1 MKGEIYMKKMKQ
13 LVSLLLV
20 LTLALS
26 SCVVFTFAEGSNA
39 AKSAYT
45 PDYDTET
52 PVVLIHG
59 FGQNT
64 TYSLNEDGSRKTD
77 RNGDYVTGWPL
88 KLDVLALV
96 KGVLPNL
103 IKSVITRQDGG
114 LSEAMENA
122 VGKALPALEKDNE
135 GNYVTPMEVPCYEY
149 PFSEMTEEEK
159 ESCYEHIPVQEIGDI
174 ADESRVY
181 YFGYDT
187 FGDVTETAAK
197 LHKFIRE
204 IVLPQTGADKV
215 SLCPISL
222 GGTIAV
228 EYLDKYPEDYSLIK
242 KIVYVVTA
250 IDGTDIVGDLLTDN
264 LSFYDDDETLYN
276 NLLVTLM
283 GDSFTTYLVNMALR
297 LLPSPVLKEALRGF
311 AKGAIETIA
320 LPNTQIWAL
329 CPTEYYAEARSIWLD
344 NEEYA
349 SIAAKVDSFMQARAN
364 FESNQNKLIAG
375 GTQIYD
381 IVCYGNK
388 LYPFSKDYRTINAD
402 GLIDAESTS
411 MGATFAPLGSTF
423 SDEYVQAGTYCSDPG
438 HNHISPDRTVD
449 PTTGLLPDTTWYF
462 NGQPHESLGSD
473 DVCIK
478 LAVQLLCDN
487 NMKNVYSNPESYP
500 QFNGYRLTRRVKDYM
515 EEWEEADKSSLTAEQ
530 IEEVETAIKRVEELL
545 NETVIDTDAW
555 TAAQND
561 LKNALIHAGVI
572 ENDEP
577 SRFETVVTGVTKELS
592 RRVNALFSYLNQ

>member
-1 MKGEIYMKKMKQ
+1 MKKMKKPI
-13 LVSLLLV
+13 SLLLV
-20 LTLALS
+20 LVLMLS
-26 SCVVFTFAEGSNA
+26 SCVVFTFAEGSDPA
-39 AKSAYT
+39 TSAYT

-59 FGQNT
+59 FGQNY

-77 RNGDYVTGWPL
+77 YKGDYVTGWPL
-88 KLDVLALV
+88 KLDTFALIRS
-96 KGVLPNL
+96 VLPNL
-103 IKSVITRQDGG
+103 IKSIVTRQDGG

-197 LHKFIRE
+197 LHKYIRE

-242 KIVYVVTA
+242 KIVYVVPA

-283 GDSFTTYLVNMALR
+283 GDSYATYLVNLALR
-297 LLPSPVLKEALRGF
+297 LLPSPVLKNALRGF
-311 AKGAIETIA
+311 AKGAVETIA

-349 SIAAKVDSFMQARAN
+349 SIAAKVDSFMQSRAN

-375 GTQIYD
+375 GTQVYD
-381 IVCYGNK
+381 IVCYGNE
-388 LYPFSKDYRTINAD
+388 LYPFSKDYRTTNAD

-411 MGATFAPLGSTF
+411 MGATFAPLDSTF
-423 SDEYVQAGTYCSDPG
+423 PEDYVQ
-438 HNHISPDRTVD
+438 
-449 PTTGLLPDTTWYF
+449 
-462 NGQPHESLGSD
+462 
-473 DVCIK
+473 
-478 LAVQLLCDN
+478 
-487 NMKNVYSNPESYP
+487 
-500 QFNGYRLTRRVKDYM
+500 
-515 EEWEEADKSSLTAEQ
+515 
-530 IEEVETAIKRVEELL
+530 
-545 NETVIDTDAW
+545 
-555 TAAQND
+555 
-561 LKNALIHAGVI
+561 
-572 ENDEP
+572 
-577 SRFETVVTGVTKELS
+577 
-592 RRVNALFSYLNQ
+592 

>member
-1 MKGEIYMKKMKQ
+1 MKKMKQ

-52 PVVLIHG
+52 PVILIHG

-114 LSEAMENA
+114 LSEAMENV

-242 KIVYVVTA
+242 KIVYVVPA

-423 SDEYVQAGTYCSDPG
+423 PEDYVQAGTYCSDPT

-487 NMKNVYSNPESYP
+487 NMKNVYSNPGSYP

-561 LKNALIHAGVI
+561 LKNALFHAGVI

-577 SRFETVVTGVTKELS
+577 SRFETVVTGVAKELS

>member
-1 MKGEIYMKKMKQ
+1 MKKMKQ
-13 LVSLLLV
+13 LISILLV
-20 LTLALS
+20 AVLTVS

-114 LSEAMENA
+114 LSAAMENA
-122 VGKALPALEKDNE
+122 VGKALPALEKDSE

-242 KIVYVVTA
+242 KIVYVVPA

-349 SIAAKVDSFMQARAN
+349 SVAAKVDSFMQARAN

-462 NGQPHESLGSD
+462 NGQPHESLAGD

>member
-1 MKGEIYMKKMKQ
+1 MKKMKQ
-13 LVSLLLV
+13 LVSILLV
-20 LTLALS
+20 LVLALS
-26 SCVVFTFAEGSNA
+26 SCVVLTFAEDSNPVN
-39 AKSAYT
+39 SAYT

-52 PVVLIHG
+52 PVILIHG
-59 FGQNT
+59 FGQNY

-77 RNGDYVTGWPL
+77 KNGDYVTGWPL
-88 KLDVLALV
+88 KLDVMALV
-96 KGVLPNL
+96 GGILPNL
-103 IKSVITRQDGG
+103 IKSIVTRRDGG
-114 LSEAMENA
+114 LSEAMEKA
-122 VGKALPALEKDNE
+122 VSKALPALEKDNE

-197 LHKFIRE
+197 LHRFVRE

-242 KIVYVVTA
+242 KIVYVVPA

-283 GDSFTTYLVNMALR
+283 GDSYATYLINLALR
-297 LLPSPVLKEALRGF
+297 LLPSSVLKEALRGF
-311 AKGAIETIA
+311 AKGAVKTIA

-388 LYPFSKDYRTINAD
+388 LYPFSKDYRTTNAD

-411 MGATFAPLGSTF
+411 MGATFAPLGSTLPA
-423 SDEYVQAGTYCSDPG
+423 DYVQAGTYCSDPT

-462 NGQPHESLGSD
+462 DGQPHESLGSD

-478 LAVQLLCDN
+478 LAVHLLCDN

-500 QFNGYRLTRRVKDYM
+500 QYNGYRLSRKVKTYLKD
-515 EEWEEADKSSLTAEQ
+515 WEEADKSSMTAEQ
-530 IEEVETAIKRVEELL
+530 IAEVETAVSKAQELL
-545 NETVIDTDAW
+545 NETVIDSDAW
-555 TAAQND
+555 IEAQNN
-561 LKNALIHAGVI
+561 LKLALIHAGVI
-572 ENDEP
+572 ENDDP
-577 SRFETVVTGVTKELS
+577 SCFEKGMTVVTRELA
-592 RRVNALFSYLNQ
+592 RRVNALFSYLKK

>member
-1 MKGEIYMKKMKQ
+1 MKKMKQ

-242 KIVYVVTA
+242 KIVYVVPA

-462 NGQPHESLGSD
+462 NGQPHESLAGD

-515 EEWEEADKSSLTAEQ
+515 EKWEEANKSSLTAEQ

>member
-1 MKGEIYMKKMKQ
+1 MKK
-13 LVSLLLV
+13 LNRVISILLV
-20 LTLALS
+20 MVLAVS
-26 SCVVFTFAEGSNA
+26 SCVVFSFAEDSNTLQ
-39 AKSAYT
+39 SVYT

-64 TYSLNEDGSRKTD
+64 TYSLNEDGTRKTD
-77 RNGDYVTGWPL
+77 LSGDYVTGWPL
-88 KLDVLALV
+88 KLDTVALV
-96 KGVLPNL
+96 TGILPSL
-103 IKSVITRQDGG
+103 IKSIVTRKDSG
-114 LSEAMENA
+114 LSEAMEKA
-122 VGKALPALEKDNE
+122 VGKALPALEKDSE

-174 ADESRVY
+174 ADESRIY

-187 FGDVTETAAK
+187 FGDVTETAAR
-197 LHKFIRE
+197 LHRFIRDV
-204 IVLPQTGADKV
+204 VLAQTGADKV

-242 KIVYVVTA
+242 KIVYVVPA
-250 IDGTDIVGDLLTDN
+250 IDGSDIVGDLLIDN

-283 GDSFTTYLVNMALR
+283 GDSYATYLVNLALR
-297 LLPSPVLKEALRGF
+297 LLPSSVLKQALRGF
-311 AKGAIETIA
+311 AKGAVKTIA

-344 NEEYA
+344 NDEYA
-349 SIAAKVDSFMQARAN
+349 SVAAKVDSFMQARAN

-375 GTQIYD
+375 GTQVYD
-381 IVCYGNK
+381 IVCYGSE
-388 LYPFSKDYRTINAD
+388 LYPFSKDYRTTNAD

-411 MGATFAPLGSTF
+411 MGATFAPLGSTLP
-423 SDEYVQAGTYCSDPG
+423 DDYAQAGTYCSNPT

-462 NGQPHESLGSD
+462 NGQKHESLAGD

-500 QFNGYRLTRRVKDYM
+500 QFNGYRQTKSVKNYLQA
-515 EEWEEADKSSLTAEQ
+515 WEEADQSSLTAEQ
-530 IEEVETAIKRVEELL
+530 IAQVQTAIAKVEELSG
-545 NETVIDTDAW
+545 NTVIDSEAW
-555 TAAQND
+555 TQAVDALKAALVN
-561 LKNALIHAGVI
+561 AGVI
-572 ENDEP
+572 ESDDP
-577 SRFETVVTGVTKELS
+577 SCFEKVLTVVTKELS
-592 RRVNALFSYLNQ
+592 RRVNSFFSYVNL

>member
-1 MKGEIYMKKMKQ
+1 MKKMKQ

-242 KIVYVVTA
+242 KIVYVVPA

-577 SRFETVVTGVTKELS
+577 SRFETVVTGVAKELS

>member
-1 MKGEIYMKKMKQ
+1 MKKMKQ

-114 LSEAMENA
+114 LSAAMENA

-242 KIVYVVTA
+242 KIVYVVPA

-462 NGQPHESLGSD
+462 NGQPHESLAGD

>member
-1 MKGEIYMKKMKQ
+1 MKKMKQ

-242 KIVYVVTA
+242 KIVYVVPA

-462 NGQPHESLGSD
+462 NGQPHESLAGD